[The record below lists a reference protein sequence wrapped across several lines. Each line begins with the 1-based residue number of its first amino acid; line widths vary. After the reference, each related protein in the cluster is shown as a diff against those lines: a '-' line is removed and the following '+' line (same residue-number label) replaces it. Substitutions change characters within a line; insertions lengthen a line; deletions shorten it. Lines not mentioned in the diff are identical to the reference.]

1 MPFVPINVPPGVVRL
16 ATPLQSKGRY
26 WDANLIRWRN
36 GKLLPVGGWQR
47 ITETPLDS
55 VCRTVFAWTSNA
67 GIKYAAFGCEE
78 KLYALEGDNF
88 SDITPAGYQSP
99 QSNQVGSYGS
109 STYGTLLYGD
119 DTDPSYP
126 RPPNNSYVPSF
137 CWTIDNWGE
146 DILSVASS
154 DGRLLYW
161 HYGNAE
167 ATAVGVSDI
176 TTAERASNVVTVTT
190 SAAHLYPVG
199 ASILISGN
207 SQSSLNGTFTIA
219 SVPSSVTFTYASTGS
234 DVTGTGGTSTKTD
247 VPTNNRAVLVTPERN
262 CMCFGADGFP
272 RRVAWSD
279 TEDYTNWNYADTTA
293 TAGFL
298 DLDSSTN
305 IVMACSVREGTL
317 IWTEDEAW
325 LMRYI
330 GLPYIYSAE
339 RIGFSCGLISPRA
352 FATTAGRCIWM
363 GREGFWLYDGGVV
376 RPLQC
381 DVASH
386 VFEGIDPAS
395 GTLYTH
401 GSENSLF
408 NEVWFWYPSQGQ
420 TVPNKYVIFNY
431 AENWWSI
438 GEMTRTAATGGSVFG
453 SPIATDDLNDAYFQE
468 NGWTAAGVPITTS
481 RYAETASI
489 NIQNGSNTI
498 IVRQALT
505 DSGHGYS
512 STSLSLYTSF
522 APDGAETMH
531 GPYSPRSDGYT
542 DIRATGR
549 EIRVKVMSTEDQD
562 WSIGEMRLDIV
573 PRGSR

>member
-1 MPFVPINVPPGVVRL
+1 MPFVPVNVPPGVVKL

-47 ITETPLDS
+47 ITEVPFSST
-55 VCRTVFAWTSNA
+55 CRTIFAWTSNA
-67 GIKYAAFGCEE
+67 GIKYGAFGCTYH
-78 KLYALEGDNF
+78 LYSLESSTF
-88 SDITPAGYQSP
+88 TDITPLDYQGPNSTEY
-99 QSNQVGSYGS
+99 GSYGA
-109 STYGTLLYGD
+109 STYGTLEYGI
-119 DTDPSYP
+119 DTN
-126 RPPNNSYVPSF
+126 RPPNTSYIPSF

-146 DILSVASS
+146 DILAVSSS

-161 HYGNAE
+161 HYGNNN
-167 ATAVGVSDI
+167 ATPVGVSDI
-176 TTAERASNVVTVTT
+176 SSASRVSDVVTVTT
-190 SAAHLYPVG
+190 AAPHGYSVG
-199 ASILISGN
+199 NEVLIAGN
-207 SQSSLNGTFTIA
+207 SVTNINGTFIIA
-219 SVPSSVTFTYASTGS
+219 TVPTPSSFTYASIAADATGS
-234 DVTGTGGTSTKTD
+234 GGTSTKTD

-262 CMCFGADGFP
+262 AMCFGADGFP

-352 FATTAGRCIWM
+352 FATSAGRCIWM

-386 VFEGIDPAS
+386 VFENIDPAS
-395 GTLYTH
+395 GILYTH
-401 GSENSLF
+401 GSDNSLF
-408 NEVWFWYPSQGQ
+408 NEVWFWYPTMGETS
-420 TVPNKYVIFNY
+420 PNKYVIYNY

-438 GEMTRTAATGGSVFG
+438 GDMTRTAATGGSVFG
-453 SPIATDDLNDAYFQE
+453 YPIATDALNEAYFQE
-468 NGWTAAGVPITTS
+468 DGWTAAGVPITTG

-489 NIQNGSNTI
+489 NVQNGSNTI

-505 DSGHGYS
+505 DSGHGYQ

-522 APDGAETMH
+522 APDSAEAVH
-531 GPYSPRSDGYT
+531 GPYSPRPNGYT
-542 DIRATGR
+542 DMRATGR
-549 EIRVKVMSTEDQD
+549 EIRVKVMSTQDAD
-562 WSIGEMRLDIV
+562 WSIGEMRLDIA
-573 PRGSR
+573 PRGAR